1 MEERDRREPRDAD
14 VTLFLV
20 SADFLASDYCYEI
33 EVKRAMERHETGET
47 TVVPIL
53 VRHCDWHA
61 APFGKV
67 QGLPE
72 GADPVKEFEGR
83 DKAWAG
89 VATAL
94 RVVVEKITKKPRL
107 QG

>member
-1 MEERDRREPRDAD
+1 
-14 VTLFLV
+14 
-20 SADFLASDYCYEI
+20 
-33 EVKRAMERHETGET
+33 MERHEAGET

-53 VRHCDWHA
+53 VRHCDWGA

-72 GADPVKEFEGR
+72 DAYPVTAFEDR
-83 DKAWAG
+83 DEAWAS

-94 RVVVEKITKKPRL
+94 RTVVEGIAKNPRL
-107 QG
+107 PT